1 MDKQSFLAA
10 FPDEDSYRLA
20 KLYEFL
26 ERMKDAGWFDHTD
39 EFLTPNI
46 WTRVI
51 RMKDY
56 RNFVLFPSE
65 SMERR
70 LICSTDEVG
79 DSIALI
85 RMEPSAFDKPPVH
98 RDYLGAIM
106 ALGLSRDRIG
116 DVFIRDDI
124 GYAVVLRENADF
136 LANSLVSAGR
146 CTIRTTW
153 ATLRKSDTLIS
164 PEMEEKTG
172 IVASLRLDGVVAML
186 AGTSRTKALES
197 ISRGQVLLNY
207 SEEKEKSCEVREGDT
222 ITIRGKGKFKLGL
235 ISGETQKGNLRIT
248 YFRFV

>member
-10 FPDEDSYRLA
+10 FPDEDTYRLA

-46 WTRVI
+46 WTKVI
-51 RMKDY
+51 GMKDY
-56 RNFVLFPSE
+56 RNFVLHPSD

-79 DSIALI
+79 DTLALI
-85 RMEPSAFDKPPVH
+85 RMEPSSFDKPPVH

-124 GYAVVLRENADF
+124 GYAVVLKENADF

-146 CTIRTTW
+146 CAIRTTW
-153 ATLRKSDTLIS
+153 TPLRNSDTLVS
-164 PEMEEKTG
+164 PKMEERTG

-207 SEEKEKSCEVREGDT
+207 SEEKEKSCEVKEGDT
-222 ITIRGKGKFKLGL
+222 ITIRGKGKFKMGL

>member
-1 MDKQSFLAA
+1 MDKQSFIAA
-10 FPDEDSYRLA
+10 FPDEDNYRLA
-20 KLYEFL
+20 KLHEFL
-26 ERMKDAGWFDHTD
+26 ERMNDAGWFDHTD

-46 WTRVI
+46 WTRVMK
-51 RMKDY
+51 MKDY
-56 RNFVLFPSE
+56 RNFYLYPE
-65 SMERR
+65 TMERR

-79 DSIALI
+79 DSVAMLK
-85 RMEPSAFDKPPVH
+85 MEPQGFDKLPVH

-124 GYAVVLRENADF
+124 GYAVVLRENAEF
-136 LANSLVSAGR
+136 LAGSLISAGR
-146 CTIRTTW
+146 CNIRTSW
-153 ATLRKSDTLIS
+153 APLLKSDVLVS
-164 PEMEEKTG
+164 PVMEEKTG

-186 AGTSRTKALES
+186 SGTSRTKALES

-207 SEEKEKSCEVREGDT
+207 TEEKEKSCEVREGDT
-222 ITIRGKGKFKLGL
+222 ITIRGKGKFKMGL

>member
-10 FPDEDSYRLA
+10 FPDEDNYRLA
-20 KLYEFL
+20 KLHEFL

-46 WTRVI
+46 WSKVI

-56 RNFVLFPSE
+56 RNFVLHPSD

-70 LICSTDEVG
+70 LICSTGEVG
-79 DSIALI
+79 DCIALI
-85 RMEPSAFDKPPVH
+85 RMEPSAFDKTPLH

-106 ALGLSRDRIG
+106 ALGLSRDRLG
-116 DVFIRDDI
+116 DVFVSDGT

-136 LANSLVSAGR
+136 LAESLISAGR
-146 CTIRTTW
+146 CAIRTTW
-153 ATLRKSDTLIS
+153 EPLGDSQMLVS
-164 PEMEEKTG
+164 PEMEENTG

-186 AGTSRTKALES
+186 AGTSRTKALEY

-207 SEEKEKSCEVREGDT
+207 SEEKEKSSEVREGDT
-222 ITIRGKGKFKLGL
+222 ITIRGRGKFKMGL
-235 ISGETQKGNLRIT
+235 ISGETQKGNLRIK